1 MTFWLSAAAL
11 VLVVAVLVVVPAWR
25 AQRMRDDPAVADQ
38 VRRFAEL
45 EDDLATGEIDP
56 NEAAALRAEL
66 ERAVVEAVPVATAP
80 LGAGNRWLLVL
91 VVAATLLAAVP
102 LYHHLG
108 MPRLATRGLDTAPD
122 AHQSIAE
129 LLDRVRAR
137 TREAPD
143 DHQAWTM
150 LARST
155 LALGDY
161 AEAVTAAERAHAL
174 VPDDVPGMLL
184 LVDALAM
191 RAEGRIDAR
200 SRELLARVLAAE
212 PDNPT
217 GLVLAGIAAQQDGGD
232 TEAARLWQRALAIL
246 PPEAPFRAELVEMIA
261 QVDPDAA
268 APGGTAPAA
277 PTSAAL
283 SDTAGTPAAT
293 PAGDAVAIDV
303 RVTLAPDLDAPATAT
318 VFVVARAVDGPPA
331 PLAVARHRVD
341 ELPLAVR
348 LDESMAMV
356 PGVSLGT
363 AQTVTVVARVSR
375 SGNALAQP
383 GDLFGESAP
392 FDPRAQGRVEILIDR
407 VQP

>member
-25 AQRMRDDPAVADQ
+25 TQRTREDPAVSDQ
-38 VRRFAEL
+38 LRRFAEL

-56 NEAAALRAEL
+56 SEAAALRAEL
-66 ERAVVEAVPVATAP
+66 ERAVVEAVPVAATP
-80 LGAGNRWLLVL
+80 LGAGNRWLLAL
-91 VVAATLLAAVP
+91 VVGVTLLAAVP
-102 LYHHLG
+102 VYHQLG
-108 MPRLATRGLDTAPD
+108 MPQLATLGLDTAPD

-129 LLDRVRAR
+129 LLERVRAR

-174 VPDDVPGMLL
+174 APDDVPGMLL

-191 RAEGRIDAR
+191 RAEGRIDPR

-232 TEAARLWQRALAIL
+232 AEAARLWQRALAVL
-246 PPEAPFRAELVEMIA
+246 PPAAPFRAELVEMIA
-261 QVDPDAA
+261 QVDPHAA
-268 APGGTAPAA
+268 APGAAA
-277 PTSAAL
+277 PDTPAPGAGL
-283 SDTAGTPAAT
+283 PDTAGTTAAT
-293 PAGDAVAIDV
+293 PAGDAVAIDGV
-303 RVTLAPDLDAPATAT
+303 RMSPATLLT
-318 VFVVARAVDGPPA
+318 R
-331 PLAVARHRVD
+331 LN
-341 ELPLAVR
+341 ELGKANGIGR
-348 LDESMAMV
+348 LDLVENRFVGMKSRGIYETPGGTILYAAHRGIESITLDRGA
-356 PGVSLGT
+356 GHLKDE
-363 AQTVTVVARVSR
+363 VVRW
-375 SGNALAQP
+375 
-383 GDLFGESAP
+383 
-392 FDPRAQGRVEILIDR
+392 
-407 VQP
+407 